1 LLLPLVL
8 ALLGRRRTQRQW
20 AAELVPR
27 PVVHRLGL
35 AAPRRYAKRGLF
47 SKAINHFGP
56 LWPGVGSFGLVE
68 YVPSWDA

>member
-8 ALLGRRRTQRQW
+8 ALLGRQRTQWQW
-20 AAELVPR
+20 AAELGPR

-47 SKAINHFGP
+47 SKSVKHFGP
-56 LWPGVGSFGLVE
+56 LWPGVGSSGLVE
-68 YVPSWDA
+68 YVPSLDA